1 MAIEDYLGDR
11 RKYIFRL
18 LDEIERYPAII
29 HKCLLNYNLNYDDE
43 QEMFSRDIIH
53 MYRTGATDPNV
64 LLRGLMNEYMEN
76 PSSDEDDELNEYI
89 KERRS

>member
-64 LLRGLMNEYMEN
+64 LLHGMMKEHLEN
-76 PSSDEDDELNEYI
+76 PSSDEDDEDNKYI
-89 KERRS
+89 RERRS